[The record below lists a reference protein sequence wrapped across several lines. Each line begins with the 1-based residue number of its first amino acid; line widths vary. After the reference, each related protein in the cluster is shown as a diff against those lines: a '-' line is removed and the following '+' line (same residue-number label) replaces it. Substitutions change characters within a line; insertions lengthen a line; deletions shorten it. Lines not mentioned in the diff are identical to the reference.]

1 MMDLSLDAVDEV
13 LSGTRPIG
21 CAAPPKLLRQRRRE
35 LTATW
40 NCVSYAMEVL
50 ALDLAVLTREAHSV
64 DRLQAIVDDLP
75 DLLAGSG
82 DDGAWSLAVNLSDI
96 MAVQPER
103 LLDLHEEMVSSD
115 LADPKVVGSLLVR
128 MRARQTALTKRK
140 HHLETEMLEA
150 KRTLLEQY
158 AAGTASADDWLT

>member
-21 CAAPPKLLRQRRRE
+21 CSAPPKLLRQRRRE

-40 NCVSYAMEVL
+40 SCASYAMEVL
-50 ALDLAVLTREAHSV
+50 AFDLAVLNRAAHAV

-75 DLLAGSG
+75 DLLAGSR
-82 DDGAWSLAVNLSDI
+82 DDGGWSLAVDLSDTN
-96 MAVQPER
+96 AVEAER

-115 LADPKVVGSLLVR
+115 LDDPHVVRSLLVR
-128 MRARQTALTKRK
+128 MGARRTALTERK
-140 HHLETEMLEA
+140 HHLETEMAEI
-150 KRTLLEQY
+150 KRALLKQY
-158 AAGTASADDWLT
+158 ATGTASADDWLA